1 MASPE
6 DGSAETGAVTGDAV
20 SALVNLGYP
29 RTDAFAAVSTAAR
42 ALGSEARLDALVK
55 ASLKELAP

>member
-1 MASPE
+1 MAADE
-6 DGSAETGAVTGDAV
+6 AAGAGSAVAGDAV

-29 RTDAFAAVSTAAR
+29 RTDAFTAVSAAAR
-42 ALGSEARLDALVK
+42 ALGSEARLDALLK